1 MKEIHSDINIVGG
14 GLIGSITALC
24 LSKLDFEVTILE
36 KKPKFNSKNHK
47 DQRTIAISEGTKIF
61 FDKIGLWNEM
71 KPLCQFI
78 EKIKVVDRELSN
90 QLEFDNVRRKSNLG
104 YIIKNIDLLNLIY
117 LKIKKNR
124 NIKIINNI
132 HIKDIQFDNE
142 KIIICS
148 EVIKVISDLNIAADG
163 KFSTVRKIFKTPYYS
178 KNYKK
183 NALVL
188 TFTHSKD
195 HKSTA
200 FEFFYK
206 NGPLAILPMK
216 KTANNFSSS
225 IVWTHNTEYLKF
237 LIELENK
244 KLKAILNEKTQDC
257 VGLVEKIISKQMF
270 PLSTHL
276 NTRFFEKRTVYIGD
290 SAHSFHPI
298 AGQGWN
304 LGIND
309 LNNLYEIIK
318 KYKSLGIEVG
328 NQSFCKEYQNKNFYN
343 SYTLYQVTDK
353 LDSIFKLQNPIIE
366 KLRFFG
372 ISNINN
378 FKKLKNKISD
388 FAMRVN

>member
-183 NALVL
+183 
-188 TFTHSKD
+188 
-195 HKSTA
+195 
-200 FEFFYK
+200 
-206 NGPLAILPMK
+206 M
-216 KTANNFSSS
+216 
-225 IVWTHNTEYLKF
+225 
-237 LIELENK
+237 
-244 KLKAILNEKTQDC
+244 
-257 VGLVEKIISKQMF
+257 
-270 PLSTHL
+270 
-276 NTRFFEKRTVYIGD
+276 R
-290 SAHSFHPI
+290 
-298 AGQGWN
+298 
-304 LGIND
+304 
-309 LNNLYEIIK
+309 LY
-318 KYKSLGIEVG
+318 
-328 NQSFCKEYQNKNFYN
+328 
-343 SYTLYQVTDK
+343 
-353 LDSIFKLQNPIIE
+353 
-366 KLRFFG
+366 
-372 ISNINN
+372 
-378 FKKLKNKISD
+378 
-388 FAMRVN
+388 